1 MKARPTKKTHQGD
14 VRIDRRSRNGGLE
27 CIDSMKSL
35 ADMLAQ
41 IGKESEE
48 NRRKTMM
55 KKDRR
60 PVREGRIKTEADTVK
75 FLVKLKSASNALLDL
90 SAAWNNLKDE
100 EVLSEV
106 DRYYDL
112 HIPDEHSFISRPRRS
127 FDEFAYDF
135 LSFTQPVLDKFVS
148 GSLDEATAPEFERL
162 GRYVKGMATPG
173 SSRVSDE
180 MFELVDRENGVHE
193 RSLVKF
199 FRGQGQLTTI
209 SEEDIMEIEDLIEK
223 AWQAGRVARKM
234 RDTGVSRDTS
244 FRARESFKRRS
255 RS

>member
-1 MKARPTKKTHQGD
+1 M
-14 VRIDRRSRNGGLE
+14 
-27 CIDSMKSL
+27 
-35 ADMLAQ
+35 
-41 IGKESEE
+41 
-48 NRRKTMM
+48 MM

-106 DRYYDL
+106 DHYYDL
-112 HIPDEHSFISRPRRS
+112 HLPDLQS

-244 FRARESFKRRS
+244 FRARESFRRRRRS
-255 RS
+255 W